1 MIRTSRSI
9 ATVLATATA
18 LAGLATAAQ
27 AEQQPK
33 PTGTP
38 AAATPAT
45 STTPAAASAPA
56 DSADAD
62 KRKPGKPGK
71 PGQHGGLYRPLP
83 AFDLQAHRG
92 GLGLTT
98 EETVPGFAKALAL
111 GVNTL
116 ELDTVVTKDGAVVL
130 NHDFSMNAVNC
141 RDTKPLT
148 AGDPMYPYVCKS
160 IAKLTLAQIKTV
172 ECGYRTLP
180 DHPGQQL
187 VKGPLVE
194 LREVLDLVN
203 DYRAR
208 GVMLNIETKSDAG
221 DRSNSAPLPYFVKRV
236 YQEVRRA
243 GLQEQVMIQSFDW
256 STLRLMHKL
265 DRRIPLVALDNFEN
279 QQVGKPGA
287 SPWLGGID
295 IDDFGGNV
303 VRAAASI
310 EGVKVFSSGWDI
322 GNKPSG
328 YYVDAA
334 MIRQARASGL
344 KVVPWTVD
352 DPAVMH
358 HLIDLGVDGLI
369 TNYPD
374 RGRLVMAER
383 GMPLPRAY
391 SRKL

>member
-1 MIRTSRSI
+1 MTPEGVCGSLVAWTNHVGGHVWRTIGIEDAAYDRMRHE
-9 ATVLATATA
+9 LA
-18 LAGLATAAQ
+18 LLW
-27 AEQQPK
+27 
-33 PTGTP
+33 
-38 AAATPAT
+38 AT
-45 STTPAAASAPA
+45 S
-56 DSADAD
+56 
-62 KRKPGKPGK
+62 
-71 PGQHGGLYRPLP
+71 PLP
-83 AFDLQAHRG
+83 AIPVH
-92 GLGLTT
+92 
-98 EETVPGFAKALAL
+98 ALAALPGPVPARWSWWARQQQRQAVAL
-111 GVNTL
+111 GADNPQAR
-116 ELDTVVTKDGAVVL
+116 VT
-130 NHDFSMNAVNC
+130 
-141 RDTKPLT
+141 
-148 AGDPMYPYVCKS
+148 
-160 IAKLTLAQIKTV
+160 
-172 ECGYRTLP
+172 
-180 DHPGQQL
+180 
-187 VKGPLVE
+187 
-194 LREVLDLVN
+194 REVV
-203 DYRAR
+203 RPAR
-208 GVMLNIETKSDAG
+208 HIMMLQRPRRVAAAIARTG
-221 DRSNSAPLPYFVKRV
+221 DRSNSAPLPFFVERV

-243 GLQEQVMIQSFDW
+243 DLQEQVMIQSFDW
-256 STLRLMHKL
+256 STLRLMHQL

-328 YYVDAA
+328 SYVDAA
-334 MIRQARASGL
+334 MIRQARAAGL